1 MRDNLPE
8 MLRTAAKEWREEN
21 KFVGVGETR
30 YDIALDEAADAI
42 EELQK
47 RVPKTPHG
55 RLGDLDVL
63 AKQVEYERF
72 HHAHT
77 DGLAA
82 RHHVAEYG
90 HFLKV
95 IFDAPTILPA
105 DKEESD
111 V

>member
-1 MRDNLPE
+1 MSILIKGME
-8 MLRTAAKEWREEN
+8 MPCEEAEPLRIELYADGTVIVIKEQDDFYEF
-21 KFVGVGETR
+21 K
-30 YDIALDEAADAI
+30 A
-42 EELQK
+42 
-47 RVPKTPHG
+47 VPVPPHG

-90 HFLKV
+90 HFLKL
-95 IFDAPTILPA
+95 IFDAPTIIPA
-105 DKEESD
+105 EEGG
-111 V
+111 